1 MTPKPKSLPLHH
13 VLKYDSYRWL
23 KKTHK
28 IYVIFR
34 LLSKSVQ
41 SMLQRVRRKRDPL
54 KLLVGMQT
62 STVTMENSV
71 EIP

>member
-34 LLSKSVQ
+34 LLSKS
-41 SMLQRVRRKRDPL
+41 LQTIN
-54 KLLVGMQT
+54 VGEGVEEREP
-62 STVTMENSV
+62 SYTVDGNAN
-71 EIP
+71 